1 MNYLIELSKKYS
13 KFIKYG
19 LVSVVSYILIIVSIY
34 LLVDVLKLKPQI
46 SYALVYLFVYIYSY
60 VASIKFVFEVDHN
73 NKKITKF
80 IIAII
85 LFWFLGTLMY
95 SILIQLSVHHLMA
108 VVINAII
115 FMPVKYI
122 INKNIVYK

>member
-1 MNYLIELSKKYS
+1 MNFLIELSKKYS

-80 IIAII
+80 IIATI

>member
-1 MNYLIELSKKYS
+1 MNNLIELSKKYS

-19 LVSVVSYILIIVSIY
+19 LVSLVSYILIIVSIY
-34 LLVDVLKLKPQI
+34 LLVDILKIKPQI

-80 IIAII
+80 IIATI
-85 LFWFLGTLMY
+85 LFWFVGTVLY
-95 SILIQLSVHHLMA
+95 SILIQFSVHHLVA
-108 VVINAII
+108 VIINAII
-115 FMPVKYI
+115 FMPIKYLV
-122 INKNIVYK
+122 NKNIVYK

>member
-1 MNYLIELSKKYS
+1 MNSLIKLSKKYS
-13 KFIKYG
+13 KFLKYG
-19 LVSVVSYILIIVSIY
+19 LVSLVSYILIIVSIY

-46 SYALVYLFVYIYSY
+46 SYALVYFFVYIYSY

-80 IIAII
+80 IIATII
-85 LFWFLGTLMY
+85 FWCVGTLIY
-95 SILIQLSVHHLMA
+95 SILIQLSIHHLVA